1 MNACM
6 APQTQ
11 TLEPNKQKMQREKHE
26 TLAHTQRHT
35 ESCLLNRSI
44 AD

>member
-11 TLEPNKQKMQREKHE
+11 TLEPSKQKMQREKHE
-26 TLAHTQRHT
+26 TLAHT